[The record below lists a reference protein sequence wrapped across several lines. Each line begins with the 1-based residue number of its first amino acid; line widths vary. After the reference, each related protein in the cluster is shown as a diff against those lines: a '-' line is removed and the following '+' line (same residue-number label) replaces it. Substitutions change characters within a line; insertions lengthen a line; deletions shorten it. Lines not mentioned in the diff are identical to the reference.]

1 MSGRLPTTKQLQ
13 YFAALARHQHFGKAA
28 EACFVS
34 QPAFSVA
41 IRELESCLNVQLVD
55 RDNKNV
61 VITAVGQLIAE
72 QARRVLIEMQGL
84 QEIASYSQGEMRG
97 QLSLGVIP
105 TVAPFLLPRVL
116 PRLRRAFP
124 GLQLLL
130 HEAMSEE
137 LYQQLLE
144 GRLDLL
150 LLALPYDMRGMET
163 LPLFRD
169 PFHLAFHRDTDLLDP
184 EEHQVDKLP
193 DASILLLRDGHCLR
207 GHSLSACKISNQAKL
222 SPIQASSLLTL
233 VQMIEADLGVSYLP
247 EMALGSYLL
256 ANTAIATRP
265 MSEESYREIGLA
277 WRKGSRREGDFKVLG
292 EFFREHRH
300 AAGPG
305 PERE

>member
-72 QARRVLIEMQGL
+72 QARRVLIELQGL

-130 HEAMSEE
+130 HEAMS
-137 LYQQLLE
+137 
-144 GRLDLL
+144 
-150 LLALPYDMRGMET
+150 
-163 LPLFRD
+163 
-169 PFHLAFHRDTDLLDP
+169 
-184 EEHQVDKLP
+184 
-193 DASILLLRDGHCLR
+193 
-207 GHSLSACKISNQAKL
+207 
-222 SPIQASSLLTL
+222 
-233 VQMIEADLGVSYLP
+233 
-247 EMALGSYLL
+247 
-256 ANTAIATRP
+256 
-265 MSEESYREIGLA
+265 
-277 WRKGSRREGDFKVLG
+277 
-292 EFFREHRH
+292 
-300 AAGPG
+300 
-305 PERE
+305 